1 MDIIQPP
8 AELTTLARCVRLGF
22 HIGVI
27 IAAAYI
33 PAAIIYNVVKLLTL
47 LLDKWTRPRSQ

>member
-8 AELTTLARCVRLGF
+8 AELTTLARCMRLGF

-27 IAAAYI
+27 VAAAYI
-33 PAAIIYNVVKLLTL
+33 PAAITYNVVKLLTF
-47 LLDKWTRPRSQ
+47 LLDKWTRPRQS